1 MLKHIYEHLKT
12 RKKYNTLMVKYESL
26 KEELEQ
32 KITEYN
38 QLKRQMLIQQNVWE
52 TRVIELEQK
61 LSKRGNKNVPKSMPK
76 NTKISRRKQD
86 NNK

>member
-61 LSKRGNKNVPKSMPK
+61 LSKRGNKNVR
-76 NTKISRRKQD
+76 NTNITGTKVSRKKQD